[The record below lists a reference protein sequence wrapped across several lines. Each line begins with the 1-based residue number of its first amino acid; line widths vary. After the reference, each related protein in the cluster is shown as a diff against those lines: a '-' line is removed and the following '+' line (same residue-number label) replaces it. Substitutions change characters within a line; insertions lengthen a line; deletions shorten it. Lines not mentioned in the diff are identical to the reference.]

1 MPNVTPSSKAV
12 GKPIDRVD
20 GRRKVTGTAIY
31 AAEFRPQG
39 LVHAVAVQS
48 TVARGRI
55 TSIDTRA
62 AKALPGV
69 LAVLTHENAPP
80 LTKPKTGL
88 GGGRLGESL
97 LPLSGPDVH
106 FAGQYVALVVARRL
120 EEAREAASLV
130 KVSYDMESPRV
141 EIDDASSTATFPEE
155 TLGQKLQLRKG
166 DVEAA
171 LRAPDLV
178 KLEAT
183 YETPAETHNPME
195 LSATVAEW
203 KGDRLTAWDA
213 TQAVMGARATLAQVF
228 GVPRENV
235 HVVCPFVGGAFGCKG
250 TQWPHTLLAALAAR
264 VVNLPVRLVV
274 TRPQMF
280 TSIGHRSPTRQK
292 ITLAASRDGVLRAMR
307 HESTTATSTT
317 TDFVEACGKRSTAL
331 LYACENI
338 AVPHRLV
345 KVDVATPT
353 FMRAPGETPGTF
365 ALESAMDELA
375 VLLGMDP
382 IELRRRNHAD
392 ADPMG
397 GKPFS
402 SKHLDECYALGAE
415 RFGWARR
422 APQPGVTREK

>member
-1 MPNVTPSSKAV
+1 MPNVPPSSKAV

-20 GRRKVTGTAIY
+20 GRRKVTGKAIY

-62 AKALPGV
+62 AEASPGV

-80 LTKPKTGL
+80 LTKPKAGQ
-88 GGGRLGESL
+88 GGGRLGENL
-97 LPLSGPDVH
+97 LPLSGADVH

-120 EEAREAASLV
+120 EEAREAAARV
-130 KVSYDMESPRV
+130 RVSYDRETPMV
-141 EIDDASSTATFPEE
+141 EIDDASSTASFPEE
-155 TLGQKLQLRKG
+155 TMGQKLQLRKG

-171 LRAPDLV
+171 LRASDLV

-183 YETPAETHNPME
+183 YETPTETHNPME

-213 TQAVMGARATLAQVF
+213 TQAVMGARATLAQLF

-250 TQWPHTLLAALAAR
+250 SQWPHTPLAALAAR
-264 VVNLPVRLVV
+264 VVKLPVRLVV

-292 ITLAASRDGVLRAMR
+292 VTLAASRDGALRAMR

-331 LYACENI
+331 LYACE
-338 AVPHRLV
+338 
-345 KVDVATPT
+345 
-353 FMRAPGETPGTF
+353 
-365 ALESAMDELA
+365 
-375 VLLGMDP
+375 
-382 IELRRRNHAD
+382 
-392 ADPMG
+392 
-397 GKPFS
+397 
-402 SKHLDECYALGAE
+402 
-415 RFGWARR
+415 
-422 APQPGVTREK
+422 